1 MTDTTKKKTKKTIK
15 EDNIQRNW
23 YLIDAKDKTLGRL
36 STKIA
41 GILMGKTKAVFSRDT
56 DKGDF
61 VVVINAE
68 KVRVTGK
75 KAEDKKY
82 YTHSGYQGGLKVIS
96 FKDLI
101 KKNPASVLEHAV
113 NGMLP
118 KNKLRN
124 NRMKRL
130 KAYAGDLHPHKAQKL
145 ETIELLG

>member
-1 MTDTTKKKTKKTIK
+1 MTTEETKKKVKKKIK
-15 EDNIQRNW
+15 NEAFQRNW

-41 GILMGKTKAVFSRDT
+41 GILMGKEKAIFSKDT

-61 VVVINAE
+61 VVVVNVE
-68 KVRVTGK
+68 KIRVTGR

-82 YTHSGYQGGLKVIS
+82 YTHSGYQGGLKIAYY
-96 FKDLI
+96 KDLI
-101 KKNPASVLEHAV
+101 KNRPADILEHAV

-130 KAYAGDLHPHKAQKL
+130 KVYAGDTHPHKAQKL
-145 ETIELLG
+145 EVIEK

>member
-1 MTDTTKKKTKKTIK
+1 MTTEKKKKVKKTIK
-15 EDNIQRNW
+15 NEGVQRNW

-41 GILMGKTKAVFSRDT
+41 GILMGKEKAIFSKDT

-68 KVRVTGK
+68 KIRVTGK

-82 YTHSGYQGGLKVIS
+82 YTHSGYQGGLKIAYY
-96 FKDLI
+96 KDLI
-101 KKNPASVLEHAV
+101 KNRPSDIIEHAV
-113 NGMLP
+113 KGMLP

-124 NRMKRL
+124 DRMKRL
-130 KAYAGDLHPHKAQKL
+130 RVYAGDAHPHKAQKL
-145 ETIELLG
+145 EAIEK

>member
-1 MTDTTKKKTKKTIK
+1 MTTEETKKKVKKKIK
-15 EDNIQRNW
+15 NEEFQRNW

-41 GILMGKTKAVFSRDT
+41 GILMGKEKAIFSKDT

-61 VVVINAE
+61 VVIINAE
-68 KVRVTGK
+68 KIRVTGR

-82 YTHSGYQGGLKVIS
+82 YTHSGYQGGLKVAYY
-96 FKDLI
+96 KDLI
-101 KKNPASVLEHAV
+101 KNRPADIIEHAV

-130 KAYAGDLHPHKAQKL
+130 KVYAGDTHPHKAQKL
-145 ETIELLG
+145 ETIEK